1 MEVAETL
8 TKEKLL
14 YSSNNFTSYAQN
26 TSDYVSTNGSSRD
39 TNASEVDIE
48 AMKET
53 SLLLDA
59 AVTLCSIAAKKVIR
73 INYCYQITFHYKVYV
88 LLLIRLIKFLKKIT
102 I

>member
-26 TSDYVSTNGSSRD
+26 TSDYLSTNGSSGGRD
-39 TNASEVDIE
+39 INASEIDIE

-59 AVTLCSIAAKKVIR
+59 AVTLCSIAAKKVIIIIICIC
-73 INYCYQITFHYKVYV
+73 INIYE
-88 LLLIRLIKFLKKIT
+88 FL
-102 I
+102 